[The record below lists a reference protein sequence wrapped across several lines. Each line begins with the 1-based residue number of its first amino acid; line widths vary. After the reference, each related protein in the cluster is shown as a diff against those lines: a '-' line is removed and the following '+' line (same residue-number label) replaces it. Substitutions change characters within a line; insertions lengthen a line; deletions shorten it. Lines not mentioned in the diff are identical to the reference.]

1 MNAGNYRGET
11 PLHGAAFRGTNNVV
25 EYLVAQGADLD
36 ARTVDGYSP
45 LAIAEGFSYS
55 DFYKA
60 QKHTAA
66 QLRELMTARGIPTDG
81 EGHLVP
87 GSVCYD
93 CLQTRADQ
101 IELWNKWEEELA
113 AEYE

>member
-1 MNAGNYRGET
+1 M
-11 PLHGAAFRGTNNVV
+11 
-25 EYLVAQGADLD
+25 
-36 ARTVDGYSP
+36 DGYSP
-45 LAIAEGFSYS
+45 LAVAEGFSYS

-113 AEYE
+113 AEYERKNIGEQEQ